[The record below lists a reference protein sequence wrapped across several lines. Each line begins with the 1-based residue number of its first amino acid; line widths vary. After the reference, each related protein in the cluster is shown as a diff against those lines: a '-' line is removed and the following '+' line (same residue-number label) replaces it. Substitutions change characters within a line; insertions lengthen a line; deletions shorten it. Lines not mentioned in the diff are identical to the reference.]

1 MNMDRK
7 HRRYSCELKKTVVKK
22 YFEGHAIQALI
33 KEYNISAPRVAYRW
47 VNKVR
52 EGGYEA
58 LNDTRGMKSVG
69 KQKKNKDEEETKN
82 EIIEKQALQIEY
94 LKKLLELERM

>member
-1 MNMDRK
+1 MARQLK
-7 HRRYSCELKKTVVKK
+7 RYSYELKKTVVEK
-22 YFEGHAIQALI
+22 YFEGHAIRDLM
-33 KEYNISAPRVAYRW
+33 KEYNISAPRVANRW

-58 LNDTRGMKSVG
+58 LKDTRGMKSIG
-69 KQKKNKDEEETKN
+69 KQKRKEEETKN
-82 EIIEKQALQIEY
+82 EIIERQALQIEY

>member
-1 MNMDRK
+1 MNMTRK
-7 HRRYSCELKKTVVKK
+7 LRRYSYELKKTVVKK
-22 YFEGHAIQALI
+22 YFEGHAIQDLI
-33 KEYNISAPRVAYRW
+33 KEYNISAPRVANRW